1 MEVKT
6 EVTHHENITEE
17 IVSGLIQNP
26 KRLPTKLL
34 YDEKGS
40 QLFDRICE
48 LKEYYPT
55 RTELKILEDNINEI
69 VDSIGEE
76 SLLLE
81 LGSGSSLKTRLLL
94 DNLPKLSSY
103 VPVDISSDHLLKS
116 AEILKADY
124 PGLSIYPLVADYTK
138 PFTLPEIYESYE
150 TVDAFYPGSSI
161 GNFTPVKAKEF
172 LQRIAVTCG
181 KGSGLLIGV
190 DLKKDVDI
198 LNCAYNDDKGVTA
211 LFNLNI
217 LNHINNLIGA
227 DFDLN
232 KFSHFAF
239 YNIPESRI
247 EMHVVSNEDQEVHIE
262 GEEIF
267 IRKDEH
273 IQTEYSYKY
282 SLEDFEKLVK
292 GVYKVEKVWT
302 NKNDLFSVQFLKA
315 L

>member
-17 IVSGLIQNP
+17 IVSGLTENP
-26 KRLPTKLL
+26 KRLPTKLF

-40 QLFDRICE
+40 QLFDQICE

-55 RTELKILEDNINEI
+55 RTELKILEDNIDEI

-94 DNLPKLSSY
+94 DNLPKFSSY
-103 VPVDISSDHLLKS
+103 VPVDISSDHLIKS
-116 AEILKADY
+116 AEILKSDY

-138 PFTLPEIYESYE
+138 PFTLPKVYESYK

-161 GNFTPVKAKEF
+161 GNFTPDKAKEF
-172 LQRIAVTCG
+172 LKRIAKTCG
-181 KGSGLLIGV
+181 NGSGLLIGV
-190 DLKKDVDI
+190 DLKKDEGI
-198 LNCAYNDDKGVTA
+198 LNYAYNDDKGVTA
-211 LFNLNI
+211 EFNLNI
-217 LNHINNLIGA
+217 LNHINNLIDA
-227 DFDLN
+227 NFDLN
-232 KFSHFAF
+232 KFSHFAY
-239 YNIPESRI
+239 YNASKSRI
-247 EMHVVSNEDQEVHIE
+247 EMHVVSNEDQEVHIDE
-262 GEEIF
+262 KKIF

-282 SLEDFEKLVK
+282 SLNDFEKLAK
-292 GVYKVEKVWT
+292 GTYKVERVWT
-302 NKNDLFSVQFLKA
+302 DKNDLFSVQFLRA